1 MRKLV
6 AALSA
11 CCAALALA
19 IAPHAVAGPRAAD
32 RFGRPVKVTPANAG
46 GYEPAVYTDRFG
58 DIFVTAHKENW
69 QLALGPDGRSPTRTR
84 SMSWDWYSATDG
96 RSWHDLPGLTPLSL
110 ENHDFGDEG
119 DMTVDDANHL
129 YFVDTNVTDV
139 TFTKWT
145 IHGRGRITFDTHRP
159 VLPAA
164 QPVDDRPWITA
175 HLDGHVFYFGNEGDK
190 VTYPFGR
197 CSGKCGD
204 ANGPGR
210 YTVYASY
217 NGGRTFSNPG
227 YTLKGS
233 GWCRP
238 AAAPHSRYV
247 YAVCTNDGGSNDFSD
262 NGPKKV
268 GTIWAYVSAD
278 DGHTWN
284 RYRVGSYSARD
295 STTSWPTVAIAPDG
309 TVYALYVN
317 ATKLDKNDDPRGNRL
332 LLFHSTDHG
341 RTWSR
346 RDITSVPGRYDYNWL
361 SISPSG
367 SRLGLGTYYRRNNH
381 SPWYVEGATFAP
393 GTTPRLISLDPM
405 HPVAPADHMDA
416 PGDLLGSSFSPDG
429 AFQVVWTRDVITTQV
444 ATIFRDIYYARTP

>member
-1 MRKLV
+1 MLIALAVTAVIGV
-6 AALSA
+6 AAA
-11 CCAALALA
+11 
-19 IAPHAVAGPRAAD
+19 HGGAGTAFKA
-32 RFGRPVKVTPANAG
+32 PVKVTPDLG
-46 GYEPAVYTDRFG
+46 FGYEPATVVDGYG
-58 DIFVTAHKENW
+58 NIFVTAHKENW
-69 QLALGPDGRSPTRTR
+69 QLALGPDSRSPTQTR
-84 SMSWDWYSATDG
+84 SMSWDWYSANNG
-96 RSWHDLPGLTPLSL
+96 RSWRDLPGLTPLSL

-119 DMTVDDANHL
+119 DMTVDDAHHL

-139 TFTKWT
+139 TFTRWT
-145 IHGRGRITFDTHRP
+145 IHGRGRIGFDTHRP
-159 VLPAA
+159 LLPAA

-175 HLDGHVFYFGNEGDK
+175 HLNGHVFYFGNEGDK
-190 VTYPFGR
+190 VTYPFGQ
-197 CSGKCGD
+197 CSGRCGD

-247 YAVCTNDGGSNDFSD
+247 YAVCTDDGGSNDFSD
-262 NGPKKV
+262 NGPKKI

-295 STTSWPTVAIAPDG
+295 VTTSWPTVAIAPNG

-317 ATKLDKNDDPRGNRL
+317 ATRLDKNGYPKGNRL
-332 LLFHSTDHG
+332 MLHRSANHG
-341 RTWSR
+341 RTWSS
-346 RDITSVPGRYDYNWL
+346 RDITGVRGHYEYNWL
-361 SISPSG
+361 AVSPNG
-367 SRLGLGTYYRRNNH
+367 SRLGLGTYYRRTNH
-381 SPWYVEGATFAP
+381 SPWYVEGGTFVP
-393 GTTPRLISLDPM
+393 GTKPRLVSLDPR
-405 HPVAPADHMDA
+405 HPAAPASYTDA

-429 AFQVVWTRDVITTQV
+429 SFQVVWTRDVITSDV
-444 ATIFRDIYYARTP
+444 AAIFRDIYYARTP